1 MSNDK
6 PSVNRLRDQHAQAT
20 RAALIQAAVQRFIGH
35 GHGGTS
41 LDHIAADIGSTKGAV
56 YHHFKDKKALFRA
69 VYEHQS
75 QALIEALVQDPRTQQ
90 GAHQAIQAFLDLAGR
105 EAYRRVLFVE
115 GPAVLGS
122 QACRDIDLRYSL
134 GLMTA
139 LVSQYLPESTLK
151 VVSTEVLT
159 RLLLALLIEAA
170 QLISSAPDAKAMALQ
185 VELVLKTGIEALI
198 SSLARA
204 P

>member
-1 MSNDK
+1 
-6 PSVNRLRDQHAQAT
+6 
-20 RAALIQAAVQRFIGH
+20 
-35 GHGGTS
+35 
-41 LDHIAADIGSTKGAV
+41 
-56 YHHFKDKKALFRA
+56 
-69 VYEHQS
+69 
-75 QALIEALVQDPRTQQ
+75 
-90 GAHQAIQAFLDLAGR
+90 
-105 EAYRRVLFVE
+105 VLFVE

-170 QLISSAPDAKAMALQ
+170 QLISSAADANATSHQ
-185 VELVLKTGIEALI
+185 VEVVLKTGIGALI
-198 SSLARA
+198 SSLAHA